1 MTELVKF
8 PMMQTYLSKGMSKD
22 EIMTDAVMT
31 IQENVMNM
39 SDSERVA
46 SGIGTDFLTYEN
58 LYAMWDNKQI
68 KFNWNNQSKKN
79 NPTYNIS
86 IDPDGS
92 GMFVNIADPNNPS
105 NAFQPQSNRIFKE
118 SLSLEQTRGEYNNK
132 KWIEWFG
139 NNVKKKEYIQNNP
152 NPYYERYGIEP
163 KDQPKFNS
171 TLKGLFDLTLGAI
184 NKGKNGVED
193 LGRMFNDIEWLPN
206 IAPID
211 MNTIERLTQENQL
224 DFLSYQKSK
233 QSGALDDSF
242 AAKYSGGVETAM
254 GVKQVGTNL
263 FYDFTKKHE
272 GGYYPNVYDTNYKS
286 QTGYDGENMQITGLT
301 NIKGLKEGQ
310 TTPMASEG
318 SKVTLEQYEYMK
330 SENGDPTIGT
340 GLSLKDKD
348 VIQELESLGYNI
360 DNLMKGTETLSRED
374 DVTVVSKI
382 MDNKLQLVER
392 ITGIED
398 LRTNKNAYLAVA
410 LVDLAY
416 NSPTW
421 IGPRFKRA
429 LKKFIETGDLAHIG
443 TFDSYNEGSGKLVFA
458 GDNYSNINKYEP
470 ALLNELWNDAEGMA
484 EKGYGGFR
492 TRFGDVAGL
501 IQAWSQGQYTYFPEL
516 NKKIE
521 AGTPLDS
528 Q

>member
-139 NNVKKKEYIQNNP
+139 NNVKKKEYMQNNP

-233 QSGALDDSF
+233 QD
-242 AAKYSGGVETAM
+242 
-254 GVKQVGTNL
+254 
-263 FYDFTKKHE
+263 
-272 GGYYPNVYDTNYKS
+272 
-286 QTGYDGENMQITGLT
+286 
-301 NIKGLKEGQ
+301 
-310 TTPMASEG
+310 
-318 SKVTLEQYEYMK
+318 
-330 SENGDPTIGT
+330 
-340 GLSLKDKD
+340 
-348 VIQELESLGYNI
+348 
-360 DNLMKGTETLSRED
+360 
-374 DVTVVSKI
+374 
-382 MDNKLQLVER
+382 
-392 ITGIED
+392 
-398 LRTNKNAYLAVA
+398 
-410 LVDLAY
+410 
-416 NSPTW
+416 
-421 IGPRFKRA
+421 
-429 LKKFIETGDLAHIG
+429 
-443 TFDSYNEGSGKLVFA
+443 
-458 GDNYSNINKYEP
+458 
-470 ALLNELWNDAEGMA
+470 
-484 EKGYGGFR
+484 
-492 TRFGDVAGL
+492 
-501 IQAWSQGQYTYFPEL
+501 
-516 NKKIE
+516 
-521 AGTPLDS
+521 
-528 Q
+528 